1 MLLDDDGAGAGGAHA
16 PARPDVDVLNRKK
29 QTPLMMAAMH
39 GRTDCMLRLLDAR
52 TCLHHEAYYPMAM
65 PTASKSS
72 SLLPR
77 PHRWP
82 THGNL
87 ATRQI
92 DMAAS
97 LLACRGFAGS

>member
-1 MLLDDDGAGAGGAHA
+1 ML
-16 PARPDVDVLNRKK
+16 
-29 QTPLMMAAMH
+29 AAMH

-87 ATRQI
+87 ATGQI

-97 LLACRGFAGS
+97 LLACRGFARFVNVRDEHGHGTTPLHLAARQGRP

>member
-1 MLLDDDGAGAGGAHA
+1 ML
-16 PARPDVDVLNRKK
+16 
-29 QTPLMMAAMH
+29 AAMH

-87 ATRQI
+87 ATGQI

-97 LLACRGFAGS
+97 LPRFVNVRDEHGHGATPLHLAARQGRP